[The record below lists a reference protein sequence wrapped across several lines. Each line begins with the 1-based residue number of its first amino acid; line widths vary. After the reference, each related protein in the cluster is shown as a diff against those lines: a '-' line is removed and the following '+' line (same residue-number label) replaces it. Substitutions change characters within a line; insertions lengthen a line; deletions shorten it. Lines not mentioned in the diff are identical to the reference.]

1 MWQLV
6 HSLVLR
12 KLTMKSSIPAW
23 KKGVFAV
30 IAGIGFGT
38 LVAVSIAIVDRNRAS
53 DPSLPLA
60 ENYNADPATFSRLF
74 HLANP
79 DNKENHVSPEDLS
92 FLVQSLDNPN
102 RGIRKHAFLGL
113 LTRKE
118 ALGVGY
124 AQQLVEERFFELKNE
139 ADRDTLLLVL
149 FRLSP
154 ESESKWTSWAN
165 QQPQWR
171 PMVEVHRQWKSARNK
186 ASS

>member
-1 MWQLV
+1 
-6 HSLVLR
+6 
-12 KLTMKSSIPAW
+12 MKSSIPAW
-23 KKGVFAV
+23 KKSVFAL

-38 LVAVSIAIVDRNRAS
+38 LVAVSIAVVDRNRAS

-60 ENYNADPATFSRLF
+60 KNYGADPATFSRLF
-74 HLANP
+74 HLTNP
-79 DNKENHVSPEDLS
+79 DNKKNRVSPEDLS
-92 FLVQSLDNPN
+92 FLVECLDHPN

-118 ALGVGY
+118 SLGVGY
-124 AQQLVEERFFELKNE
+124 AQQLVEERFFEPKYE
-139 ADRDTLLLVL
+139 PDRDILLLVL

-171 PMVEVHRQWKSARNK
+171 PMVEVHRQWKSAREN